1 MIEKYNKKIN
11 EKIQN
16 EIKSYISTKE
26 NDLSEFASKSEEG
39 LRRKQKY
46 PEDIRAKYSRDAD
59 RIIHTHAYSRYIDK
73 TQVFYLVNNDHITH
87 RVLHVQLVSKI
98 ARTIGRALKLN
109 EDLIDAISLGHDIG
123 HVPFGHL
130 GEDIL
135 SDLCKSQGRFLHN
148 VQSVQFLD
156 KIEDRDLTLQ
166 VLDGILCH
174 NGEVHNQ
181 SLKPQWNKNWKDFDR
196 EIEEISNGNK
206 NYIPMTLEG
215 CIVRFADTIA
225 YLGRDIQDAKEIGL
239 IDENFSEI
247 PPNCKEKI
255 GVQNNQ
261 IINSL
266 IIDLIENSYG
276 KNYISYSKEISDCVE
291 EYKNFNYDTIY
302 KNPKVNLEKEKIKKM
317 YEIMYCQLLEDSKN
331 HNVKSKIFEH
341 FYDLKWINKNYV
353 HNSSPEEHVRD
364 YIAGMTDRYFESV
377 FTEIIF
383 PNKVKTYKEGF
394 CYRCGIGH
402 GLNE

>member
-11 EKIQN
+11 EEIQN
-16 EIKSYISTKE
+16 EIKSYISAKE
-26 NDLSEFASKSEEG
+26 NDLSEFASKSEDG
-39 LRRKQKY
+39 LRRQQKY

-73 TQVFYLVNNDHITH
+73 TQVFFLVNNDHITH

-98 ARTIGRALKLN
+98 ARTIGRALKMN

-123 HVPFGHL
+123 HVPFGHS
-130 GEDIL
+130 GEEIL

-156 KIEDRDLTLQ
+156 KIEDCDLTLQ

-181 SLKPQWNKNWKDFDR
+181 LLKPQGNKSWEDFDR
-196 EIEEISNGNK
+196 EIEEINNGNK

-239 IDENFSEI
+239 IDENYSEI
-247 PPNCKEKI
+247 PHNCKEKI
-255 GVQNNQ
+255 GVQNDQ

-276 KNYISYSKEISDCVE
+276 KDYISYSKEISDSVE

-302 KNPKVNLEKEKIKKM
+302 KNPKISLEKEKIKKM
-317 YEIMYCQLLEDSKN
+317 YEIMYCQFLEDSKN

-341 FYDLKWINKNYV
+341 FYNLEWINKNYLL
-353 HNSSPEEHVRD
+353 NSSPEEHVRD

-394 CYRCGIGH
+394 CYYCGINYS
-402 GLNE
+402 LNE